1 MIKAIFF
8 DMGGVICEE
17 GFKPCP
23 KAYEKEFGVPANVFY
38 TAIHDHQAWKDFTLG
53 KVSEEEYLK
62 VCKERL
68 PKPYVFDGKRYGEIV
83 NELTKPNEELIR
95 LIKEELAKKYIIGIV
110 SNHPEAWFERF
121 LDKTGLREIVKVKAV
136 SCYQHIRK
144 PDKELFDFAVKNAGV
159 KPEECIYVDDRPDRI
174 GGAEEL
180 GIKVVVFDGNM
191 ANFKKL
197 INKFN

>member
-23 KAYEKEFGVPANVFY
+23 KAYEKEFGVPADIFY

-110 SNHPEAWFERF
+110 SNHPKEWFERF
-121 LDKTGLREIVKVKAV
+121 LVKTGLCDVIKVLSV
-136 SCYQHIRK
+136 SGYEHVRK
-144 PDKELFDFAVKNAGV
+144 PSVVIFESALEKAGV
-159 KPEECIYVDDRPDRI
+159 VATEAIYVDDRADMQVE
-174 GGAEEL
+174 AKEL
-180 GIKVVVFDGNM
+180 GINVILFDGNI
-191 ANFKKL
+191 KKL
-197 INKFN
+197 KENINKI

>member
-23 KAYEKEFGVPANVFY
+23 KAYEKEFGVPADIFY

-95 LIKEELAKKYIIGIV
+95 LIKEELSKKNKKLWMPLVGI
-110 SNHPEAWFERF
+110 R
-121 LDKTGLREIVKVKAV
+121 
-136 SCYQHIRK
+136 Q
-144 PDKELFDFAVKNAGV
+144 AGV
-159 KPEECIYVDDRPDRI
+159 NGEEAIYVDDRPDRI
-174 GGAEEL
+174 SGAEEL

>member
-62 VCKERL
+62 VCKER
-68 PKPYVFDGKRYGEIV
+68 
-83 NELTKPNEELIR
+83 
-95 LIKEELAKKYIIGIV
+95 
-110 SNHPEAWFERF
+110 
-121 LDKTGLREIVKVKAV
+121 
-136 SCYQHIRK
+136 IRK